1 MRPWPILSAAL
12 LLTGCAAR
20 MTEIRAQWEAAD
32 DKTCLISGIE
42 RDSDSYVA
50 CRMKLAKQYR
60 PFRVNSKLQ

>member
-20 MTEIRAQWEAAD
+20 MTEIRSQWEAAD

-42 RDSDSYVA
+42 RDSDTYVA

-60 PFRVNSKLQ
+60 PFRVNSNLQ